1 MKAKL
6 PNQNTLKYS
15 IRYNFQLMM
24 QRIFYMSDSNSL
36 SFVVQKVSVF
46 GFWFLNSLFNSN
58 STKTNNG

>member
-1 MKAKL
+1 
-6 PNQNTLKYS
+6 
-15 IRYNFQLMM
+15 M
-24 QRIFYMSDSNSL
+24 QRILYMSDSNSL